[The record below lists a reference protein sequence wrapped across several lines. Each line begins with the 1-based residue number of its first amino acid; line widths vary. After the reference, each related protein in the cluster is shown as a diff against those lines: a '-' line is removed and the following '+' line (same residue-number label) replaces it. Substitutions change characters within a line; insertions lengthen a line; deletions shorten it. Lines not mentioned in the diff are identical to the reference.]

1 MIRTQAYR
9 FELKPNNKQQTL
21 LAKHVG
27 TARYAYNW
35 ALARRIELFEK
46 NEGPARFTNAI
57 VDHREW
63 NMWKKDGAPWWVEV
77 SKCCAQEAFRDLDT
91 AFKNF
96 RQGRKAGRNVG
107 FPKFKKKGCRD
118 SCRFSTG
125 AIRALGQHV
134 QLPRLGRIRV
144 KEMTAVKGRILSAT
158 VSREADRW
166 YVSFTVE
173 REWDIPKTPVGTAI
187 GIDLGILSFAVLS
200 DGERL
205 SSPRALE
212 RGHKRLRR
220 LQKKHSRKQRGSSNR
235 RKSAM
240 RIAILHRH
248 IRNQRRDFL
257 HKETT
262 KLAKTKRAIVVE
274 DLAVK
279 DMSRSARGTLE
290 KPGKNVRAKSGLNR
304 AILDQGWG
312 EFRRML
318 EYKTP
323 WYGSQ
328 LIVAPKFYPSSK
340 RCSACGFV
348 VAHLPLRIRQWSC
361 PSCNASHDRD
371 LNAAINL
378 EQLTT
383 ASSAGRYACGD
394 FSGGGTAL
402 APVYEPRVEETG
414 SEWQVSRHEI
424 FA

>member
-1 MIRTQAYR
+1 
-9 FELKPNNKQQTL
+9 
-21 LAKHVG
+21 
-27 TARYAYNW
+27 
-35 ALARRIELFEK
+35 
-46 NEGPARFTNAI
+46 
-57 VDHREW
+57 
-63 NMWKKDGAPWWVEV
+63 
-77 SKCCAQEAFRDLDT
+77 
-91 AFKNF
+91 
-96 RQGRKAGRNVG
+96 
-107 FPKFKKKGCRD
+107 
-118 SCRFSTG
+118 
-125 AIRALGQHV
+125 
-134 QLPRLGRIRV
+134 
-144 KEMTAVKGRILSAT
+144 
-158 VSREADRW
+158 
-166 YVSFTVE
+166 
-173 REWDIPKTPVGTAI
+173 
-187 GIDLGILSFAVLS
+187 
-200 DGERL
+200 
-205 SSPRALE
+205 
-212 RGHKRLRR
+212 
-220 LQKKHSRKQRGSSNR
+220 
-235 RKSAM
+235 M
-240 RIAILHRH
+240 RIASLHRH

-318 EYKTP
+318 EYKTS

-348 VAHLPLRIRQWSC
+348 LAQLPLRIRQWSC

-378 EQLTT
+378 ERITT
-383 ASSAGRYACGD
+383 QHLREGGSAACGD
-394 FSGGGTAL
+394 SSGSGTAF